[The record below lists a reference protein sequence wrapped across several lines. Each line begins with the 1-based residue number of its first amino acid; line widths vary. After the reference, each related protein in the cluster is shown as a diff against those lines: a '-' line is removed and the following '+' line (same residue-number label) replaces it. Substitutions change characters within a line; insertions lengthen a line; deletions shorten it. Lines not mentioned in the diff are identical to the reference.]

1 MLLIEDYFIKA
12 NYNARQCNFYEP
24 KLVSESNLNR
34 FFPREYLGKEC
45 LKRGNLNRF
54 FLMRDR
60 NRREIF
66 SFHSPDA
73 YKKTD
78 EKGNIVQ
85 IKWFNGDLETFSY
98 DEKGYV
104 IQYEYY
110 IGGEALYRKETTSYR
125 YSSDSV
131 RIAEVTN
138 TFYSY
143 KQQYCGNDTKYV
155 QGQEYKVVRDV
166 YEYHDNGKA
175 LKSQRFFTNIP
186 FEIREYYDEIDEAY
200 EKYTCEE
207 YLAYEQF
214 YDGKWDILKKRVA
227 YNQEGKVVEVALYTQ
242 SSNDNYGGVED
253 LLIEEYNEEYEK
265 ARYSIFYSPQKLDID
280 YRTLSTFEMFGVVNY
295 WGDIRL
301 GSVTF
306 DEEGNI
312 DNGYI
317 LSYEGSNFEDSDDWP
332 KFGEGRENADGEVE
346 WGYIYDW
353 RGYNWEVR
361 LFEKGEVSQR
371 ITSDVHLS
379 INEAVRVFMPKPTNE
394 WEY

>member
-12 NYNARQCNFYEP
+12 NYNARQCDFYEP

-66 SFHSPDA
+66 SFHSPNA
-73 YKKTD
+73 YNTTD

-85 IKWFNGDLETFSY
+85 IEWFNGDLETFSY

-110 IGGEALYRKETTSYR
+110 IGGEALYRRETTSY
-125 YSSDSV
+125 YYGSDSV

-138 TFYSY
+138 TFYTY
-143 KQQYCGNDTKYV
+143 KQQYCGNDTKYI

-166 YEYHDNGKA
+166 YEYYDNGRA

-186 FEIREYYDEIDEAY
+186 FEIREYYNEINEEY

-214 YDGKWDILKKRVA
+214 YDGKWDILKKRLS
-227 YNQEGKVVEVALYTQ
+227 YNQEGEIVEVALYTQ
-242 SSNDNYGGVED
+242 SSNDNYDKTIVA
-253 LLIEEYNEEYEK
+253 LLEKEYNKEAHEGVW
-265 ARYSIFYSPQKLDID
+265 YSLFYSPQKLDID
-280 YRTLSTFEMFGVVNY
+280 YQTLSTFEELNIVNR

-301 GSVTF
+301 GSVIF
-306 DEEGNI
+306 DQEGNI

-317 LSYEGSNFEDSDDWP
+317 LSYEGSNFEDSGDWP
-332 KFGEGRENADGEVE
+332 KYEVGRENAEGEEE
-346 WGYIYDW
+346 WGYEYDW
-353 RGYNWEVR
+353 RGYNWEIR
-361 LFEKGEVSQR
+361 LFENGENNQR
-371 ITSDVHLS
+371 IASEVTLS
-379 INEAVRVFMPKPTNE
+379 TNEAVSVFMPM
-394 WEY
+394 

>member
-12 NYNARQCNFYEP
+12 NYNARQCDFYEP
-24 KLVSESNLNR
+24 KLVEERNFNR
-34 FFPREYLGKEC
+34 FYREYHREGC

-60 NRREIF
+60 NRRET
-66 SFHSPDA
+66 SSLYSPDV

-85 IKWFNGDLETFSY
+85 IKWLNGDLETFCY

-110 IGGEALYRKETTSYR
+110 IGGEFLCRKETTSYL

-138 TFYSY
+138 TFYPY
-143 KQQYCGNDTKYV
+143 KQYCGDNPRYI
-155 QGQEYKVVRDV
+155 QSQEYKVVRDV
-166 YEYHDNGKA
+166 YEYYDNGKA
-175 LKSQRFFTNIP
+175 FKSQRFFTNIP
-186 FEIREYYDEIDEAY
+186 FEIREYYNEINEEY

-214 YDGKWDILKKRVA
+214 YDGKWDILKKRLS
-227 YNQEGKVVEVALYTQ
+227 YNQEGEIVEVALYTE
-242 SSNDNYGGVED
+242 SSNDNNFGTIVA
-253 LLIEEYNEEYEK
+253 LLSEEYNKETHEGVW
-265 ARYSIFYSPQKLDID
+265 YSLFYSPSKLDID
-280 YRTLSTFEMFGVVNY
+280 YQTLSTFEDYNFVNR

-306 DEEGNI
+306 NEQGNI

-317 LSYEGSNFEDSDDWP
+317 LSYEGSNFEDSGDWP
-332 KFGEGRENADGEVE
+332 KYEVGRENAEGEEE
-346 WGYIYDW
+346 WGYEYDW
-353 RGYNWEVR
+353 RGYNWEIQ
-361 LFEKGEVSQR
+361 LFENGESNQR
-371 ITSDVHLS
+371 IASEVTLS
-379 INEAVRVFMPKPTNE
+379 TNEAVSVFMPM
-394 WEY
+394 

>member
-12 NYNARQCNFYEP
+12 NYNVKQCDFYEP
-24 KLVSESNLNR
+24 KLVSESNFNR

-66 SFHSPDA
+66 SFHSPNA
-73 YKKTD
+73 YNTTD

-85 IKWFNGDLETFSY
+85 IEWFNGDLETFSY

-110 IGGEALYRKETTSYR
+110 IGGEALYRRETTSY
-125 YSSDSV
+125 YYGSDSV

-138 TFYSY
+138 TFYTY
-143 KQQYCGNDTKYV
+143 KQQYCGNDTKYI

-166 YEYHDNGKA
+166 YEYYDNEKT

-186 FEIREYYDEIDEAY
+186 FETREYYYEIDEAY

-214 YDGKWDILKKRVA
+214 YDGKWDILKKRLS
-227 YNQEGKVVEVALYTQ
+227 YNQEGEIVEVALYTQ
-242 SSNDNYGGVED
+242 SSNDNYDKTIVA
-253 LLIEEYNEEYEK
+253 LLEKEYNKEAHEGVW
-265 ARYSIFYSPQKLDID
+265 YSLFYSPQKLDID
-280 YRTLSTFEMFGVVNY
+280 YQTLSTFEELNIVNR

-301 GSVTF
+301 GSVIF
-306 DEEGNI
+306 DQEGNI

-317 LSYEGSNFEDSDDWP
+317 LSYEGSNFEDSGDWP
-332 KFGEGRENADGEVE
+332 KYEVGRENAEGEEE
-346 WGYIYDW
+346 WGYEYDW
-353 RGYNWEVR
+353 RGYNWEIR
-361 LFEKGEVSQR
+361 LFENGENNQR
-371 ITSDVHLS
+371 IASEVTLS
-379 INEAVRVFMPKPTNE
+379 TNEAVSVFMPM
-394 WEY
+394 

>member
-1 MLLIEDYFIKA
+1 MLLLEDYFIKA
-12 NYNARQCNFYEP
+12 NYNARQCDFYEP

-34 FFPREYLGKEC
+34 FFPREYLREGC

-66 SFHSPDA
+66 SFDSPNA

-78 EKGNIVQ
+78 EKGSIVQ

-110 IGGEALYRKETTSYR
+110 IGGEALYRRETTSYR

-138 TFYSY
+138 TFYPY
-143 KQQYCGNDTKYV
+143 KQQYCGDNPRYI

-175 LKSQRFFTNIP
+175 SKSQRFFTNIP
-186 FEIREYYDEIDEAY
+186 FEIREYYNEIDEAY

-214 YDGKWDILKKRVA
+214 YDGKWDILKKRLS
-227 YNQEGKVVEVALYTQ
+227 YNQEGEIVEVALYTQ
-242 SSNDNYGGVED
+242 SGNDNNNETIET
-253 LLIEEYNEEYEK
+253 LLEEEYNKE
-265 ARYSIFYSPQKLDID
+265 AHQGVWYSFFYSPQKLDID
-280 YRTLSTFEMFGVVNY
+280 YQTLSTFEELNIVNR

-301 GSVTF
+301 GSVIF
-306 DEEGNI
+306 DQEGNI

-317 LSYEGSNFEDSDDWP
+317 LSYEGSNFEDSGDWIT
-332 KFGEGRENADGEVE
+332 FESGRENAEG
-346 WGYIYDW
+346 
-353 RGYNWEVR
+353 
-361 LFEKGEVSQR
+361 
-371 ITSDVHLS
+371 
-379 INEAVRVFMPKPTNE
+379 
-394 WEY
+394 